1 MKSIVLR
8 SAALMVALFPV
19 TYLAH
24 AQNPACESVQFSA
37 QVLDRFPGA
46 RTSCLDVIEHK
57 GQQYAVF
64 KAQLLEVRGN
74 SLRLRVKG
82 PDGKYGPT
90 TTMTARAD
98 RQVLI
103 DGKPYPVRDLA
114 PNQELTAYVRVD
126 SPQIALAPVN
136 ESEPLESFPLAEPD
150 EASGPVKLA
159 SAEEPTMPDTAGWSA
174 YLVILATFLLT
185 TAVILTVMR
194 LHHRRSS

>member
-8 SAALMVALFPV
+8 TVTLLATVVAV
-19 TYLAH
+19 AYLAH
-24 AQNPACESVQFSA
+24 AQNSECQNVQFSA

-46 RTSCLDVIEHK
+46 RSACLDVIEHK

-90 TTMTARAD
+90 TTMTAKAD

-103 DGKPYPVRDLA
+103 DGKPYPVRELA

-126 SPQIALAPVN
+126 SPQIALAPVT
-136 ESEPLESFPLAEPD
+136 EAEPLEIFPLAEPA
-150 EASGPVKLA
+150 EASGPIKLS
-159 SAEEPTMPDTAGWSA
+159 SAEEPTMPDTASSTA
-174 YLVILATFLLT
+174 YLVILGIFLLT
-185 TAVILTVMR
+185 TAAILTMMR
-194 LHHRRSS
+194 WHRRSHS